1 MTTKTASAMTPA
13 PQATIAPPTVLE
25 GGAVDQT
32 RSAEHGGGSVYACPT
47 CRQVEEKQ
55 AEERRANTT
64 SWAMRGR

>member
-1 MTTKTASAMTPA
+1 VTTKTASATTATPE
-13 PQATIAPPTVLE
+13 ATIAPPTLLE
-25 GGAVDQT
+25 GGPVDKT